1 MKRKDIE
8 DICNKFR
15 ERDKLEIFSSYI
27 LDKCNFIKPIDDLDK
42 CKIVVRR
49 ANDDV
54 LIEIGDINPIPVLK
68 NIANQMEER
77 IEELNNE
84 LKGYE

>member
-8 DICNKFR
+8 SIYKKFQ
-15 ERDKLEIFSSYI
+15 ERDKLEIISSYI
-27 LDKCNFIKPIDDLDK
+27 LDKCSFIKPIDDLDK

-54 LIEIGDINPIPVLK
+54 LIEIGDINPIPILR
-68 NIANQMEER
+68 NIAKQMKES
-77 IEELNNE
+77 IHELNNE
-84 LKGYE
+84 LKEYE